1 MKKNTMLI
9 VGIVIFGLLLIR
21 LSVFRVSA
29 NETAITSRFGKIL
42 YEINAQDENSD
53 VPQAKSG
60 IFFKVPFFQLVKKYD
75 MRIRVKEVIRKDRL
89 TADERNINISMAIGW
104 KIVSPKKFVETS
116 DNYFDIEGKLE
127 QIIDDS
133 LGQVVGKL
141 KLDSFFGANESGGL
155 KELEKSFSGKN
166 SKVAKEASRYG
177 VEIVFA
183 KVTHL
188 GFPPAVLPT
197 ILDRMKA
204 ERAKESTVFV
214 AQGIKESKVILNQ
227 AESEKEKKLAEA
239 RSNAKVA
246 RSEAQKNLSEYYKVL
261 SENPELSNYLR
272 KLDSLKK
279 TFDGKGQKRLILD
292 PENFLNEFEKNL
304 EVKK

>member
-1 MKKNTMLI
+1 MLI

-42 YEINAQDENSD
+42 YEINAQDEHSD

-127 QIIDDS
+127 QIVDDS
-133 LGQVVGKL
+133 LGQIVGKL

-166 SKVAKEASRYG
+166 STVAKEASRYG

-204 ERAKESTVFV
+204 ERAKESTVYV
-214 AQGIKESKVILNQ
+214 AQGLKESKVILNQ

-246 RSEAQKNLSEYYKVL
+246 RSDAQKNLSEYYKVL